1 MAHPQPAMQRP
12 RNYSTTLHRRHP
24 PLPHRAK
31 RCSASSEQYLETPR
45 QLCTRLQGG
54 RTARVSFLA
63 NQSPNG
69 SIHVNI
75 LQQNR
80 IILPACAPS
89 AAISMAALTSLS
101 GEKATSAPLRTGGTP
116 PLPVMVVAV
125 NFQESRSDT

>member
-1 MAHPQPAMQRP
+1 MAHPQPAMQRS
-12 RNYSTTLHRRHP
+12 RNYSTTLNWLRPR
-24 PLPHRAK
+24 LPHRAK
-31 RCSASSEQYLETPR
+31 RYSSSSQQSLDKPR
-45 QLCTRLQGG
+45 QLYTRLQGR

-63 NQSPNG
+63 NQSPNA

-75 LQQNR
+75 LQQIR

-89 AAISMAALTSLS
+89 ADISMAALTSLS
-101 GEKATSAPLRTGGTP
+101 GQKATSAHLRTGGTP